1 MIHVTR
7 LNHEDFIV
15 NADLI
20 EFIETTPDT
29 LLTLTTGKK
38 FMVAESADE
47 VVERVM
53 QYRERA
59 GLRLAHPGMNAPQ
72 QHVHLDLHEAA

>member
-38 FMVAESADE
+38 FMVAETADE
-47 VVERVM
+47 IVERVM

-59 GLRLAHPGMNAPQ
+59 GLRLAYPGMNAP
-72 QHVHLDLHEAA
+72 HCHIDMHEAA